1 MRYGV
6 FSDVHSNLE
15 AFEAVCEDF
24 KSCRIDRFLFCG
36 DIVGYGASPSE
47 CIAKLISLDPVCIA
61 GNHDWAVADVID
73 LDSFNQMANQSI
85 VWTKEKIN
93 ESERLFLS
101 NLELMKNG
109 TTWRLVHGSLNNPQ
123 DFNYMSDEYMA
134 ARTFSCLEEQ
144 VCFVGHTHKAGIF
157 IQNREKISLTQ
168 EKLLKLKKDL
178 RYIVNVGSVGQ
189 PRDGDCKASFCVY
202 DDVDSS
208 VEFRRVPYDARR
220 ARQKI
225 IDCGLPKILG
235 DRLLAGR

>member
-15 AFEAVCEDF
+15 AFEAICEDF
-24 KSCRIDRFLFCG
+24 KSCRIDQFLFLG
-36 DIVGYGASPSE
+36 DIVGYGANPSE
-47 CIAKLISLDPVCIA
+47 CIAMLKSLDPVSIA

-73 LDSFNQMANQSI
+73 LDSFSQMAAQSI
-85 VWTKEKIN
+85 IWTKEIIN
-93 ESERLFLS
+93 ESEQSFLS
-101 NLELMKNG
+101 GLELIKNG
-109 TTWRLVHGSLNNPQ
+109 STWRLVHGALNNPQ

-157 IQNREKISLTQ
+157 IQDKEKINLSLV
-168 EKLLKLKKDL
+168 KSCKLKKDL

-189 PRDGDCKASFCVY
+189 PRDGDHKASLCVY

-208 VEFRRVPYDARR
+208 IEFRRVPYDAKR

-225 IDCGLPKILG
+225 IDSGLPRLLG